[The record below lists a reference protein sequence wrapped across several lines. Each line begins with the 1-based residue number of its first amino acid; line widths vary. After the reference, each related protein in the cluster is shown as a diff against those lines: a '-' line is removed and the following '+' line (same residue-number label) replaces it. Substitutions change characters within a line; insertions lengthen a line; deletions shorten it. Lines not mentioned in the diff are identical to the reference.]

1 MPASP
6 KNMLRHVSNSC
17 LLSMTQYLTIT
28 SDIANLRR
36 SESLKKFFI
45 FICIITVVIL
55 AKRNLTSNFISHLQS
70 SIASVPHPEM
80 TVEDVMLSLQWDLPP
95 TSVWESVQNT
105 SSPAWS
111 TVSLEHLQAQY
122 CMGDT
127 LDVRVDMRDHSGR
140 PKTHGGDFILARI
153 HSPKLQASAAGAV
166 TDLRNGSYR
175 VRFTLLWPGEVQVS
189 VLLMHS
195 SEAVQALWRSRQLNY
210 NKITHKGNFVK
221 GSKTETSEC
230 GFQLNASKSLCEYKD
245 ERDGE
250 SYACYTP
257 PTLPCHSIDTMSS
270 FNTPGSALTKE
281 EASLLTGNH
290 IGVKIKNKF
299 GNVDVKNCCVIP
311 NSRGRDCI
319 QRINPSIPSGFFW
332 RNQWS
337 SLYYQTGSFFTLKS
351 INSCLKGKTLYLMG
365 DSTVRQWIEYLITIQ
380 KEFQSILNSV
390 KGISSIKFV
399 NPKGEYSIQWKVH
412 NYPWITAHKSKLSES
427 SYISRD
433 LDTIGA
439 EGEDTVVVI
448 GVGQHFRAYPLELF
462 IRRLLSLRG
471 AIQRLQARSPGTRIF
486 IKLENTRELS
496 SEPERFS
503 DWHGH
508 LQNLAQRKV
517 FGDLEVGFVDAWE
530 MTVAANTFVTHPN
543 PTFIASEVAEFLSRL
558 CHIAQGTSARPK
570 S

>member
-1 MPASP
+1 MNQS
-6 KNMLRHVSNSC
+6 LI
-17 LLSMTQYLTIT
+17 TT
-28 SDIANLRR
+28 SDSANVRR
-36 SESLKKFFI
+36 NESRKKFFI
-45 FICIITVVIL
+45 FLCVITIVLLL
-55 AKRNLTSNFISHLQS
+55 AKRNLTSSFIFHRFS
-70 SIASVPHPEM
+70 STARVPHGEM
-80 TVEDVMLSLQWDLPP
+80 TVDDVMLSLQWDLPP
-95 TSVWESVQNT
+95 SPVWKSIQNT
-105 SSPAWS
+105 SSPAQS
-111 TVSLEHLQAQY
+111 TASLEHPQAQY

-153 HSPKLQASAAGAV
+153 HSPNLQASAAGAV

-210 NKITHKGNFVK
+210 KKITHKGTFVN

-250 SYACYTP
+250 SYSCYTP
-257 PTLPCHSIDTMSS
+257 PTLPCHSIDTISS

-281 EASLLTGNH
+281 EALLFNRNN
-290 IGVKIKNKF
+290 IGVKIKNHF
-299 GNVDVKNCCVIP
+299 GNVNVSNCSVGQNEMDRNCV
-311 NSRGRDCI
+311 
-319 QRINPSIPSGFFW
+319 QRINPSIPCGYYW

-337 SLYYQTGSFFTLKS
+337 SLYCKTGSFFTLES
-351 INSCLKGKTLYLMG
+351 INRCLKGKTLYLMG
-365 DSTVRQWIEYLITIQ
+365 DSTVRQWIEYLIKIQ
-380 KEFQSILNSV
+380 KEFHSFLNSV
-390 KGISSIKFV
+390 KGISSIQFV
-399 NPKGEYSIQWKVH
+399 NPKEEYSIQWKLH
-412 NYPWITAHKSKLSES
+412 NYPWISSYKNKPSDS
-427 SYISRD
+427 SYISRN
-433 LDTIGA
+433 LDAIGA

-448 GVGQHFRAYPLELF
+448 AVGQHFRAYPLELF
-462 IRRLLSLRG
+462 VRRLLSLRR

-517 FGDLEVGFVDAWE
+517 FGDLQVGFVDAWE
-530 MTVAANTFVTHPN
+530 MTVAANTFVIHPN
-543 PTFIASEVAEFLSRL
+543 PTIIASEVAEFLSRL
-558 CHIAQGTSARPK
+558 CHTPQDTSARPRFPVLL
-570 S
+570 

>member
-1 MPASP
+1 M
-6 KNMLRHVSNSC
+6 NQ
-17 LLSMTQYLTIT
+17 SMITT
-28 SDIANLRR
+28 SDSANVRR
-36 SESLKKFFI
+36 NESRKKFFI
-45 FICIITVVIL
+45 FLCVITIVL
-55 AKRNLTSNFISHLQS
+55 LLTKRNLTSSFIFHRFS
-70 SIASVPHPEM
+70 STARVPHEEM
-80 TVEDVMLSLQWDLPP
+80 TVDDVMLSLQWDLPP
-95 TSVWESVQNT
+95 SPVWKSIQNT
-105 SSPAWS
+105 SSPAQS
-111 TVSLEHLQAQY
+111 TASLEHPQAQY

-153 HSPKLQASAAGAV
+153 HSRNLQASAAGAV

-210 NKITHKGNFVK
+210 KKITHKGTFVN

-250 SYACYTP
+250 SYSCYTP

-281 EASLLTGNH
+281 EASLFNRKN
-290 IGVKIKNKF
+290 IGVKIKNHF
-299 GNVDVKNCCVIP
+299 DNVDVKNCSVSP
-311 NSRGRDCI
+311 SKVGKYCI
-319 QRINPSIPSGFFW
+319 QRISPSIPSGYYW

-337 SLYYQTGSFFTLKS
+337 SLYCKTGSFFTLES
-351 INSCLKGKTLYLMG
+351 INRCLKGKTLYLMG
-365 DSTVRQWIEYLITIQ
+365 DSTMRQWIQNMNSFQTDKSRDYRGFSLLKIVNIKSNYTVYWKNHGHPRITFNKIKLI
-380 KEFQSILNSV
+380 EA
-390 KGISSIKFV
+390 
-399 NPKGEYSIQWKVH
+399 P
-412 NYPWITAHKSKLSES
+412 
-427 SYISRD
+427 YISRN
-433 LDTIGA
+433 LDAIGA

-462 IRRLLSLRG
+462 VRRLLSLRR
-471 AIQRLQARSPGTRIF
+471 AFQRLQARSPRTRIF

-517 FGDLEVGFVDAWE
+517 FGDLQVGFVDAWE
-530 MTVAANTFVTHPN
+530 MTVAANTFVIHPN
-543 PTFIASEVAEFLSRL
+543 PTIIASEVAEFLSRL
-558 CHIAQGTSARPK
+558 CHTPLDTSARPV

>member
-1 MPASP
+1 MNQS
-6 KNMLRHVSNSC
+6 LI
-17 LLSMTQYLTIT
+17 TT
-28 SDIANLRR
+28 SDSANLRR
-36 SESLKKFFI
+36 NESLKRFFI
-45 FICIITVVIL
+45 FLCVITIVLIL
-55 AKRNLTSNFISHLQS
+55 TKRHLTSSIHRLP

-80 TVEDVMLSLQWDLPP
+80 TVEDVMLSLWWDLPP

-105 SSPAWS
+105 SSPAQS
-111 TVSLEHLQAQY
+111 TASLEHLQAQY

-210 NKITHKGNFVK
+210 KKITHVGTFVN

-250 SYACYTP
+250 SYACYIP

-270 FNTPGSALTKE
+270 FNTQGSPLTKE
-281 EASLLTGNH
+281 EASLLTGNN
-290 IGVKIKNKF
+290 IGVKIKNNF
-299 GNVDVKNCCVIP
+299 GNLNVSNCSVGP
-311 NSRGRDCI
+311 NEMGRDCV
-319 QRINPSIPSGFFW
+319 QRISPSIPSGYYW

-337 SLYYQTGSFFTLKS
+337 SLYHQTGSFFTLES

-365 DSTVRQWIEYLITIQ
+365 DSTMRQWIEFMNS
-380 KEFQSILNSV
+380 FQND
-390 KGISSIKFV
+390 
-399 NPKGEYSIQWKVH
+399 
-412 NYPWITAHKSKLSES
+412 KSKDYRGFSFIKIVNIKSNYTVYWRNHGHPRITVSKIKLIEAP
-427 SYISRD
+427 YISRD
-433 LDTIGA
+433 LDAIGA

-462 IRRLLSLRG
+462 VRRLLSLRG
-471 AIQRLQARSPGTRIF
+471 AIQRLQARRPRTRIF

-530 MTVAANTFVTHPN
+530 MTVAANTFVIHPN
-543 PTFIASEVAEFLSRL
+543 PTIIASEVAEFLSRL
-558 CHIAQGTSARPK
+558 CHTPQDTSVRPRSFNLLLLSQLTHK
-570 S
+570 IFRD

>member
-1 MPASP
+1 MTVLAVCPSDQKNACTTSSFTPALPTVRSTQLGPCPASP
-6 KNMLRHVSNSC
+6 SGPRPRLPARPAVTSVRRKGWLLVYDYSLCPFLYFC
-17 LLSMTQYLTIT
+17 LGLFAFWFRSPARFLVYVFARP
-28 SDIANLRR
+28 SDSDALLCVCSVCVCVRCVGSGCHNPRLW
-36 SESLKKFFI
+36 FV
-45 FICIITVVIL
+45 TVPL
-55 AKRNLTSNFISHLQS
+55 RNLTSSFISHLQS

-80 TVEDVMLSLQWDLPP
+80 TVEDVMLSLKWDLPP

-153 HSPKLQASAAGAV
+153 HSPKLQASTTGAV

-175 VRFTLLWPGEVQVS
+175 VRFTLLWPVEVQVS
-189 VLLMHS
+189 VLLIP
-195 SEAVQALWRSRQLNY
+195 E
-210 NKITHKGNFVK
+210 I
-221 GSKTETSEC
+221 C
-230 GFQLNASKSLCEYKD
+230 GVICILSL
-245 ERDGE
+245 
-250 SYACYTP
+250 SIVTP
-257 PTLPCHSIDTMSS
+257 IST
-270 FNTPGSALTKE
+270 
-281 EASLLTGNH
+281 
-290 IGVKIKNKF
+290 
-299 GNVDVKNCCVIP
+299 
-311 NSRGRDCI
+311 GRDCA
-319 QRINPSIPSGFFW
+319 QRISPNIPSGYYW

-337 SLYYQTGSFFTLKS
+337 SFCCQTGSFFTSES
-351 INSCLKGKTLYLMG
+351 INSCLKGKTLYFMG
-365 DSTVRQWIEYLITIQ
+365 DSTMRQWIEFMNSLQNDKSKDYRGFSLL
-380 KEFQSILNSV
+380 KILN
-390 KGISSIKFV
+390 IK
-399 NPKGEYSIQWKVH
+399 S
-412 NYPWITAHKSKLSES
+412 NYTVYWRNHGHPRITVSKIKLIEAP
-427 SYISRD
+427 YISRD
-433 LDTIGA
+433 LDAIGA

-462 IRRLLSLRG
+462 VRRLLSLRG

-530 MTVAANTFVTHPN
+530 MTVAANTFAIYPN

-558 CHIAQGTSARPK
+558 CPTPQDTSARSVSCNK
-570 S
+570 FS